1 VIVQENDQQALTGA
15 VVKELGINQFVVW
28 MHFLSLGGNAELE
41 SVLMYLAGVGSLP
54 EWDRD
59 VLSAAVNDL
68 TLQPRAGP
76 GRRVPWAAGQGE
88 DFSCRADRT
97 SWAGSSAVP

>member
-1 VIVQENDQQALTGA
+1 MQENDQQALTGA

-76 GRRVPWAAGQGE
+76 GRRVPTRIEPVMTLGCGAGRGLQLSG
-88 DFSCRADRT
+88 
-97 SWAGSSAVP
+97 